1 MNIITRA
8 GVISSHPPLF
18 KFKYARE
25 SFRYLIQTFKIERI
39 YLPYY
44 LCDVMRHSAVEAGA
58 KPIFYHIDD
67 NFMPAENFPEN
78 EFILYPNYFGVCDKN
93 IEKLVNIYPKLIV
106 DNAHSFYSKPSG
118 FACFN
123 SERKF
128 HPERINSYLW
138 IKKEGAGIDFENPY
152 KLPQIRQRK
161 NIFIMWHKRLMNKN
175 CLNLDLKKSV
185 SPFCYPY
192 LAADEIEADN
202 LAAKLEQEG
211 KTIYRYWNNL
221 PKSFNEYKFYRC
233 LVPIPLTP

>member
-1 MNIITRA
+1 MDIIARA

-25 SFRYLIQTFKIERI
+25 SFQYLIQTFNIERV

-67 NFMPAENFPEN
+67 NFMPVENFPNN

-93 IEKLVNIYPKLIV
+93 VEKLVNIYPKLIV

-118 FACFN
+118 LACFN

-138 IKKEGAGIDFENPY
+138 IKKESIPSDLKNPTEH
-152 KLPQIRQRK
+152 PHIRQRRK
-161 NIFIMWHKRLMNKN
+161 TFIAWHKRLMNKN
-175 CLNLDLKKSV
+175 RLNLDLKNFV

-192 LAADEIEADN
+192 LAANEIEADKIA
-202 LAAKLEQEG
+202 LELEQNG
-211 KTIYRYWNNL
+211 KIIYRYWNNL
-221 PKSFNEYKFYRC
+221 PKSFNEYKFYRR
-233 LVPIPLTP
+233 LVPIPLD

>member
-1 MNIITRA
+1 MLGHQLPINYMYE
-8 GVISSHPPLF
+8 LF
-18 KFKYARE
+18 QFKYARE
-25 SFRYLIQTFKIERI
+25 SLRYLIQTFNIKRI

-67 NFMPAENFPEN
+67 DFMPAENFP
-78 EFILYPNYFGVCDKN
+78 KN
-93 IEKLVNIYPKLIV
+93 V
-106 DNAHSFYSKPSG
+106 ARSFFSKPSG

-128 HPERINSYLW
+128 HPEKINSYLW

-152 KLPQIRQRK
+152 KLPERNININEFKRMSIKFGKK
-161 NIFIMWHKRLMNKN
+161 NRLK
-175 CLNLDLKKSV
+175 LDCNNIK

-192 LAADEIEADN
+192 LAADEIEADE

>member
-25 SFRYLIQTFKIERI
+25 SFRYLIQTFNIKRI

-93 IEKLVNIYPKLIV
+93 VEKLVNIYPKLIV

-128 HPERINSYLW
+128 HPEKINSYLW

-152 KLPQIRQRK
+152 ELPQIRQRK
-161 NIFIMWHKRLMNKN
+161 NIFIAWHKRLMNKN
-175 CLNLDLKKSV
+175 CLNLDLETSV

-192 LAADEIEADN
+192 LAANESEADE
-202 LAAKLEQEG
+202 LALKLEQEG

-233 LVPIPLTP
+233 LVPIPLS

>member
-1 MNIITRA
+1 MLGHQLPINYMYE
-8 GVISSHPPLF
+8 LF
-18 KFKYARE
+18 QFKYARE
-25 SFRYLIQTFKIERI
+25 SLRYLIQTFNIKRI

-67 NFMPAENFPEN
+67 DFMPAENFPKN

-93 IEKLVNIYPKLIV
+93 VEKLVNIYPKLIV

-128 HPERINSYLW
+128 HPEKINSYLW

-152 KLPQIRQRK
+152 KLPERNININEFKRMSIKFGKK
-161 NIFIMWHKRLMNKN
+161 NRLK
-175 CLNLDLKKSV
+175 LDCNNIK

-192 LAADEIEADN
+192 LAADEIEADE